1 MCPHEQDPLTWQAG
15 SSLGLSKLSSLSAA
29 GRSRW
34 LHLGGLLPTKGQASL
49 CLAGWQ
55 RQGQLATSPTLP
67 SQNTRHLLHRHC
79 ICLRESLLKCLAQ
92 PNQLQ
97 GVSNFSPHFRTWPP
111 APFRWG
117 GGVTFSFPKNTI
129 LGPLCVFFE
138 KRQLKYKHFS
148 QFFSIF

>member
-1 MCPHEQDPLTWQAG
+1 MPHEQGPPTWQAG
-15 SSLGLSKLSSLSAA
+15 SRLGLSKLSSLSAA

-49 CLAGWQ
+49 PSWCWQ
-55 RQGQLATSPTLP
+55 LKVSWPRHHSLLT
-67 SQNTRHLLHRHC
+67 NTRHLLHRHC
-79 ICLRESLLKCLAQ
+79 MCLRESLLKCLAQ

-97 GVSNFSPHFRTWPP
+97 GVSNFPPHFRTWPP
-111 APFRWG
+111 TPFRW